1 MNLEEH
7 ARLWKKPRKLFDID
21 VDEITLCGSA
31 ATRKKFFIKK
41 MEDSMTKDFSEA
53 MSLVEEFIADDDL
66 EKSKIDATKL
76 KKAMQTL
83 VAFRSD
89 LYPELRNAISV
100 FLRWATGDKIKKNW
114 KSDRSS
120 IIDNCPSIPIAAPE
134 HIISKMIDRMDG
146 KDGEDD
152 EGADE

>member
-7 ARLWKKPRKLFDID
+7 TKLWRKKAPRRLVDID
-21 VDEITLCGSA
+21 VEEISLCASA
-31 ATRKKFFIKK
+31 ANRKKFFIKK
-41 MEDSMTKDFSEA
+41 MEDSTMTKDFNEA
-53 MSLVEEFIADDDL
+53 LKLVEEFVADDDL
-66 EKSKIDATKL
+66 EKSKIDATRL
-76 KKAMQTL
+76 KEAMKTL
-83 VAFRSD
+83 VAFKSD

-120 IIDNCPSIPIAAPE
+120 IIDNFPSIPIAAPE

-146 KDGEDD
+146 ED
-152 EGADE
+152 ADE

>member
-7 ARLWKKPRKLFDID
+7 ARLWKKPRKLVDID

-31 ATRKKFFIKK
+31 ATCKKFFIMK
-41 MEDSMTKDFSEA
+41 MEDSMKDFDEVLK
-53 MSLVEEFIADDDL
+53 LVEEFVADDDL
-66 EKSKIDATKL
+66 EKSKVDAQQL
-76 KKAMQTL
+76 KEAMKTL
-83 VAFRSD
+83 VAFKSD
-89 LYPELRNAISV
+89 LYPELRSSISV
-100 FLRWATGDKIKKNW
+100 VLKWAVGDKIKKNRNP
-114 KSDRSS
+114 DRSS
-120 IIDNCPSIPIAAPE
+120 IIDDFPSVPIAAPE